1 MIYGGGAIN
10 GGRRRRMMEVVA
22 ERTGKRSSRAA
33 RGGSLVNRGERE
45 DGGRGWNHRSA
56 NTCCV
61 SKRTSYWLIH
71 TQQLDSCTAQPRPI
85 SVGLHNSTY
94 CNN

>member
-1 MIYGGGAIN
+1 MIN

-45 DGGRGWNHRSA
+45 DGAEGG
-56 NTCCV
+56 TTYQQTPVPCP
-61 SKRTSYWLIH
+61 KEPH
-71 TQQLDSCTAQPRPI
+71 T
-85 SVGLHNSTY
+85 G
-94 CNN
+94 